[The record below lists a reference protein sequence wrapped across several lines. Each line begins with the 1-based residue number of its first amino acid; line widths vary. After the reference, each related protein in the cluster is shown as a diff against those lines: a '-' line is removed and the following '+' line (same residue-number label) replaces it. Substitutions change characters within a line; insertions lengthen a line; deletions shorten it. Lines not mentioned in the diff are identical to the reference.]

1 MTAITVQPRFST
13 WWKKQADAY
22 DGILFD
28 IDGTL
33 ISGRHPLPGAAALI
47 AHLRAAGFPFLLLT
61 NDGNHSPE
69 EKSRTL
75 AKAGL
80 DLGPAD
86 IVSCGHALTPFVAQ
100 HGLAGQRFYAMGDL
114 GVPDYAALAGL
125 VPVREPREIN
135 GCAGVIVGEG
145 VYNWQDNIGAALNF
159 FIGHP
164 DRPLLVPNPD
174 SYWPNGPNGEIG
186 VGAGGKARF
195 LCQILRDYGIRK
207 SPVYLGKPYPAIF
220 RLACRRL
227 HERAPGRGRLHPGR
241 ILMIGDSLASDI
253 KGANRA
259 GLVSALVLTG
269 ITTPSHLRAV
279 KPACRPRWIF
289 RTLG

>member
-1 MTAITVQPRFST
+1 MSTAVQPSFAA
-13 WWKKQADAY
+13 WWERHRDGF

-33 ISGRHPLPGAAALI
+33 IAGRHALSGAAALI
-47 AHLRAAGFPFLLLT
+47 AHLRAAGIPFLLLT

-69 EKSRTL
+69 EKSATL

-80 DLGPAD
+80 GLGPDD
-86 IVSCGHALTPFVAQ
+86 ILSCGHALAPHVAR
-100 HGLAGQRFYAMGDL
+100 HGLAGQRFYALGDL
-114 GVPDYAALAGL
+114 GVPDYAERAGL
-125 VPVREPREIN
+125 QTVREPREI
-135 GCAGVIVGEG
+135 GRCAGVIVGEG
-145 VYNWQDNIGAALNF
+145 IYDWQANIGAALNF
-159 FIGHP
+159 FIRHP
-164 DRPLLVPNPD
+164 ERPLLVPNPD
-174 SYWPNGPNGEIG
+174 SYWPNGPDGEIG

-207 SPVYLGKPYPAIF
+207 QPVYFGKPYPAVF

-227 HERAPGRGRLHPGR
+227 QERADSRHRFSPGR
-241 ILMIGDSLASDI
+241 ILMVGDSLASDI

-269 ITTPSHLRAV
+269 ITTLVHLRAAQ
-279 KPACRPRWIF
+279 PACRPQLVF
-289 RTLG
+289 AALG